1 MSRGSVRPGGFVTLF
16 FALVLSVVPLP
27 ASIAAFR
34 PSWLAVGLLYCA
46 LGAPSRYGLLTAFFS
61 GLALDTL
68 TGALLGQHALA
79 AVLIVY
85 LAQRFYLQLRAFP
98 ASQLAAT
105 IAVLLGLYEFV
116 LFWVDGAAGRTVPVT
131 SRWAPILSGT
141 LLWLIVWS
149 LFDTGRRD
157 APERL

>member
-1 MSRGSVRPGGFVTLF
+1 MRPGGFVTLF

-27 ASIAAFR
+27 HAIAAFR
-34 PSWLAVGLLYCA
+34 PSWLAVGLLYCVLA
-46 LGAPSRYGLLTAFFS
+46 APSRYGLLTAFLA
-61 GLALDTL
+61 GLALDAL

-79 AVLIVY
+79 SVLIVY

-98 ASQLAAT
+98 ASQLALT
-105 IAVLLGLYEFV
+105 IVLLLALYEFV

-131 SRWAPILSGT
+131 SRWAPTLSGAV
-141 LLWLIVWS
+141 LWLIVWS

-157 APERL
+157 AHERL